1 MKVVFL
7 KHFCKDLDKL
17 RLQKVKND
25 VLFVIKNVENANNV
39 TEIKNLKKLSGHKYA
54 FRIKIGNYRIG
65 VFIENNIVEFAR
77 IAHRKDVY
85 NLFP

>member
-1 MKVVFL
+1 MKIIFL
-7 KHFCKDLDKL
+7 RHFYKDLDKL
-17 RLQKVKND
+17 RLRKVKDD
-25 VLFVIKNVENANNV
+25 VLLVIKNVEDAKSIS
-39 TEIKNLKKLSGHKYA
+39 EIKNLKKLSGHKHA

-65 VFIENNIVEFAR
+65 VFIEKNIVEFAR

>member
-1 MKVVFL
+1 MKIIFL
-7 KHFCKDLDKL
+7 RHFYKDLDKL
-17 RLQKVKND
+17 RLRKVKDD
-25 VLFVIKNVENANNV
+25 VLLVIKNIESTNSIS
-39 TEIKNLKKLSGHKYA
+39 EIKNLKKLSGHKHA